1 MSKYNSIDQLPI
13 KLNIRDLGGLPA
25 RDGRHVKKGLLF
37 RSSALYFF
45 NEEELEPVRA
55 LGLKVILDFRAESG
69 VRKRPN
75 PPIDGAAYYNKCAA
89 FQNIL
94 EDLNSPLDLASL
106 IFDENQKGN
115 TIDVLVSS
123 YAASLAF
130 SNESYR
136 FLFDCLLSGMAPL
149 LFHCSNGKDRTG
161 IAAMLLL
168 LALGVPEEIVKEDYM
183 LSNVSRKEELDEL
196 MAKYSF
202 LADQVGDV
210 KSFLTMIEGVL
221 PQSADMLISEILEKY
236 GTYEKYMEA
245 EYGFDEEKLTRFRD
259 MYLE

>member
-1 MSKYNSIDQLPI
+1 
-13 KLNIRDLGGLPA
+13 
-25 RDGRHVKKGLLF
+25 
-37 RSSALYFF
+37 
-45 NEEELEPVRA
+45 
-55 LGLKVILDFRAESG
+55 
-69 VRKRPN
+69 
-75 PPIDGAAYYNKCAA
+75 
-89 FQNIL
+89 
-94 EDLNSPLDLASL
+94 
-106 IFDENQKGN
+106 
-115 TIDVLVSS
+115 
-123 YAASLAF
+123 
-130 SNESYR
+130 
-136 FLFDCLLSGMAPL
+136 
-149 LFHCSNGKDRTG
+149 
-161 IAAMLLL
+161 MLLL
-168 LALGVPEEIVKEDYM
+168 LALGVPEEIVKEDYL

>member
-1 MSKYNSIDQLPI
+1 M
-13 KLNIRDLGGLPA
+13 
-25 RDGRHVKKGLLF
+25 
-37 RSSALYFF
+37 
-45 NEEELEPVRA
+45 
-55 LGLKVILDFRAESG
+55 
-69 VRKRPN
+69 
-75 PPIDGAAYYNKCAA
+75 
-89 FQNIL
+89 
-94 EDLNSPLDLASL
+94 DLASL

-168 LALGVPEEIVKEDYM
+168 LALGVPEEIVKEDYL